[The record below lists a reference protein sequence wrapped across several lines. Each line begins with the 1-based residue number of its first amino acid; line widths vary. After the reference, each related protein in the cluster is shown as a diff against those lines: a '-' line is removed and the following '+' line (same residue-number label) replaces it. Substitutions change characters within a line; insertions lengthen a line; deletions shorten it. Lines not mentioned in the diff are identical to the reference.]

1 MAFNLHG
8 ENLVG
13 LAANSLV
20 RRSTSLEGRMYG
32 TYWVALSRTN
42 SWLVTTF
49 DLVWELHREFGIDDQ
64 LLCDI
69 SEGGMMKNPC

>member
-1 MAFNLHG
+1 
-8 ENLVG
+8 
-13 LAANSLV
+13 
-20 RRSTSLEGRMYG
+20 MYG

-69 SEGGMMKNPC
+69 SEGGMMKNPR